1 MRSLVMCGF
10 LLLVLSFNCAAIAPV
25 QIGGE
30 HGQAALSMIANKSFT
45 HNAQDNSDLWRWGS
59 SPMGY
64 GQLFSGEGPF
74 NDFGGWAPDG
84 ETPLGYALN
93 ATSSGYTI
101 NETKQVFSG
110 QGYSGNVE
118 DSSIGR
124 ENPTDYWPNESKPL
138 FPSQGFFNGYG
149 GWEPLI

>member
-1 MRSLVMCGF
+1 MRRPVMCG
-10 LLLVLSFNCAAIAPV
+10 LLLLALSFNCAAIAPV

-30 HGQAALSMIANKSFT
+30 HGQAALSMIANKPFT
-45 HNAQDNSDLWRWGS
+45 HNGQDSSDLWRWGS

-64 GQLFSGEGPF
+64 GQLFPGQGPS

-93 ATSSGYTI
+93 ETPSGYTI
-101 NETKQVFSG
+101 NETRQLFSG

-124 ENPTDYWPNESKPL
+124 ENPTDYWPNESRPL